1 MDALNSLPVIDLEPV
16 NSKPAPR
23 RPKTPEVSAPVP
35 KEHQA
40 LAKQLVEVGYDK
52 FIVAKSISI
61 FGNDE
66 EKCFGKVINKK
77 RKHRF
82 YRRMKNKFCRI
93 FNFDRAY
100 IY

>member
-16 NSKPAPR
+16 KKSAPR

-35 KEHQA
+35 KDHQA
-40 LAKQLVEVGYDK
+40 LAKQLIEVGYDK

-66 EKCFGKVINKK
+66 EKCFGRLLI
-77 RKHRF
+77 
-82 YRRMKNKFCRI
+82 
-93 FNFDRAY
+93 
-100 IY
+100 